1 MQFQEMQ
8 KTIFSVSCLLLM
20 NSANATV
27 LLDDNFNGTSLSPEW
42 HIEQGFAE
50 VSGGY
55 VDIFGSTGGSRDGW
69 IVAGEGSSWSNYH
82 FSTHFIAD
90 GGGDNWFRGEIVF
103 RVQDFHPTTNGNF
116 YRLMIDT
123 PIWGGGPGNN
133 GGGTVSLA
141 HQATDIPMNE
151 LEKVSPFP
159 GVIANQDNVVDIWAI
174 GNHIQV
180 AINGTQLIDVIDP
193 NPILTGGVGLGA
205 IWESHVRY
213 DYALVED
220 IPPVPEPETYAMLLI
235 GLGLIGF
242 MTHRRK
248 ETVV

>member
-1 MQFQEMQ
+1 MQYQEMQ
-8 KTIFSVSCLLLM
+8 KIIFSVICLLLA
-20 NSANATV
+20 NSANAAV
-27 LLDDNFNGTSLSPEW
+27 LLDENFNGTSLSPEW

-50 VSGGY
+50 VNGGY
-55 VDIFGSTGGSRDGW
+55 VDVFGSDGNSRDGW

-90 GGGDNWFRGEIVF
+90 GGGDNWFRGEIAF
-103 RVQDFHPTTNGNF
+103 RVQDFHSWTTETF
-116 YRLMIDT
+116 YRLSIDT

-133 GGGTVSLA
+133 GGGT
-141 HQATDIPMNE
+141 ATLGSYADNNFNE
-151 LEKVSPFP
+151 LETISPFP

-180 AINGTQLIDVIDP
+180 AINGTQLIDITDP

-213 DYALVED
+213 DYAVVED
-220 IPPVPEPETYAMLLI
+220 IPPIPEPEAYAMLLA
-235 GLGLIGF
+235 GLGLLGF
-242 MTHRRK
+242 MARRRK
-248 ETVV
+248 ESTV